1 MQRLLLIIS
10 ILLTLTNFPV
20 FSDWEL
26 RNKEIGISAL
36 GALPLDYIK
45 ENGKMIYAD
54 GTNLYY
60 STDLGITWLKDTN
73 NLTKQA
79 ISIVRKDSTII
90 LSCNKLISVVR
101 STDMGKTWHSRIEGF
116 GSGDSSR
123 MIQSVLAIKD
133 SFVFVGAFGFG
144 IFRSSINGN
153 DDWIRKNNFV
163 GLESWKKIIPKTILT
178 IGDKIFV
185 GCNNNGIWVSTDN
198 GESWYSRNNGL
209 SFSAVFDLQYFDGF
223 MYAGTFGGGV
233 CRSSNFGETWERIT
247 PEEILNLSRILR
259 VYAEGNVIITS
270 SADNSGNF
278 ISKDFGGSWFLEPYC
293 LQKKLKNQMCSL
305 LKLDEYLYAMFYY
318 HGFYRI
324 KWDNLITSISDNGIN
339 NNIFPNPARSTTHIS
354 LLQEGD
360 ITFTAVDVLGRSF
373 PLWSGYASAGDM
385 ELDVSSLPAGTFT
398 LLINYGIKVEAV
410 RLIKN

>member
-1 MQRLLLIIS
+1 MQRLLLILS
-10 ILLTLTNFPV
+10 ILLTLTNFPL

-26 RNKEIGISAL
+26 RNKEIGLSAQ
-36 GALPLDYIK
+36 GTLPLEYIK
-45 ENGKMIYAD
+45 ENGKMIYAN

-79 ISIVRKDSTII
+79 ISMVRKDSTII

-116 GSGDSSR
+116 GSGDSSK

-144 IFRSSINGN
+144 ILRSSINGN

-198 GESWYSRNNGL
+198 GENWYSRNNGL
-209 SFSAVFDLQYFDGF
+209 SFSAVFDLQYFDGY

-247 PEEILNLSRILR
+247 PEENLNLSRILR
-259 VYAEGNVIITS
+259 VYTEGNVIITS

-278 ISKDFGGSWFLEPYC
+278 ISKDFGKTWTLEPYS
-293 LQKKLKNQMCSL
+293 LQKKLIYQMCSL
-305 LKLDEYLYAMFYY
+305 LKLDEYLYAMFNY

-339 NNIFPNPARSTTHIS
+339 NNIFPNPARSTIRIS
-354 LLQEGD
+354 LHQEGN
-360 ITFTAVDVLGRSF
+360 ISISAVDVLGRSF
-373 PLWSGYASAGDM
+373 PLWSGFASAGEM
-385 ELDVSSLPAGTFT
+385 ELDVSPLPTGTYT
-398 LLINYGIKVEAV
+398 LLINHGTKMEAV
-410 RLIKN
+410 RMIKE